1 MPTINSKL
9 VPNCHCG
16 KCSYQPDHCHFS
28 VIVLGSTRSVPT
40 LRSMSLPRNSAVPAL
55 ADLAHFWQHF
65 GTDVHVAAV
74 WGFASASTGRLGTL
88 LAAIWHWCL
97 HSASEAVE
105 AANRAIQLCCGWGVW
120 GLLKGVKIGLR
131 FALRAFVFK
140 IQAFESFNFFQELF
154 IWFQCDEIIIYYSS
168 SLNLMLLQ
176 RNKA

>member
-28 VIVLGSTRSVPT
+28 VIGLGSTRSVPT

-97 HSASEAVE
+97 HSVSEAVE
-105 AANRAIQLCCGWGVW
+105 AANSYSVMLGIRGV
-120 GLLKGVKIGLR
+120 GFTKGGQNWPQICSRSLR
-131 FALRAFVFK
+131 FQDRGLWSHFG
-140 IQAFESFNFFQELF
+140 NFAIF
-154 IWFQCDEIIIYYSS
+154 
-168 SLNLMLLQ
+168 
-176 RNKA
+176 